1 MIDVNQT
8 YCGDYFTIY
17 TNIESS
23 CCTPE
28 TNIILYVNGTY
39 IEKKKNS
46 NPTSESLARGNSYQM
61 CIKVNL
67 TASHVIVIQRST
79 TPTGSNAA
87 LVK

>member
-1 MIDVNQT
+1 MVPT
-8 YCGDYFTIY
+8 
-17 TNIESS
+17 
-23 CCTPE
+23 
-28 TNIILYVNGTY
+28 LK
-39 IEKKKNS
+39 KKKNS
-46 NPTSESLARGNSYQM
+46 NPTSESLALGNSYQM